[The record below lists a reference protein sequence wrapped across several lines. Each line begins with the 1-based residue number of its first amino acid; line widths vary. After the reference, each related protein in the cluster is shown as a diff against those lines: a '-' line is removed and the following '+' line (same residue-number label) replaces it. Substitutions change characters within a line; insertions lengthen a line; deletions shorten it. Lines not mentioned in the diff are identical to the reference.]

1 MAQRVP
7 LSALAASAVVAC
19 ASIGCGSSAAV
30 PPYTPYQGIN
40 IDSESLVAPF
50 GCGMGPGQVYRYVAS
65 VSELPATPDASDA
78 SGASRLADAGPDA
91 SHAGI
96 VSAAG
101 AGQVLATGVF
111 DCFYNGVFEGLP
123 PPPASFAVV
132 IYAFT
137 FAESAEA
144 GIACDSEA
152 SPCVP
157 PQVDAGA
164 AFSGYSWTT
173 TCTATE
179 EASDSVFALCNPLQA
194 PGAASPDAGANASLD
209 AAASADA
216 TSEAAASVDASFDAT
231 VSVGASPDAAAGTD
245 ASPDATAGTDA
256 SPDGQATD
264 AQTPADGGLEGG
276 G

>member
-7 LSALAASAVVAC
+7 LSALAACALVAC
-19 ASIGCGSSAAV
+19 ASVGCGSSAAV

-40 IDSESLVAPF
+40 IDSASLVAPF

-65 VSELPATPDASDA
+65 VSELPAIPDASDA
-78 SGASRLADAGPDA
+78 ANASLLADAGRDA
-91 SHAGI
+91 SDAGR
-96 VSAAG
+96 VSEAG

-111 DCFYNGVFEGLP
+111 DCFYNGVLEGLP

-209 AAASADA
+209 A
-216 TSEAAASVDASFDAT
+216 TISVE
-231 VSVGASPDAAAGTD
+231 ASPDAAAGTD
-245 ASPDATAGTDA
+245 ASPDATVATDA

>member
-1 MAQRVP
+1 MAQRVS

-19 ASIGCGSSAAV
+19 ASVGCGSSAAV
-30 PPYTPYQGIN
+30 LPYTPYQGLN
-40 IDSESLVAPF
+40 IDSASLVAPF

-78 SGASRLADAGPDA
+78 SDASRLADAGRDA
-91 SHAGI
+91 SDAGR
-96 VSAAG
+96 VSDAG

-111 DCFYNGVFEGLP
+111 DCFYDGVFEGLP

-157 PQVDAGA
+157 PEVDAGA

-179 EASDSVFALCNPLQA
+179 EAAASVFALCNPLQA
-194 PGAASPDAGANASLD
+194 SGAASPDAGANGSLD
-209 AAASADA
+209 AAASGDA
-216 TSEAAASVDASFDAT
+216 PSEAAASFDATASVDASFDAT
-231 VSVGASPDAAAGTD
+231 VSVDASPDAATGNGAN
-245 ASPDATAGTDA
+245 
-256 SPDGQATD
+256 PDGQAMD

>member
-1 MAQRVP
+1 MARRAS

-19 ASIGCGSSAAV
+19 VSAGCDSSTAV
-30 PPYTPYQGIN
+30 LSYTPYQGIN
-40 IDSESLVAPF
+40 IDSASLVAPF
-50 GCGMGPGQVYRYVAS
+50 GCGTGPGQVYRYVAA

-78 SGASRLADAGPDA
+78 SDASRLAD
-91 SHAGI
+91 
-96 VSAAG
+96 AG

-111 DCFYNGVFEGLP
+111 DCFYDGVFEGLP
-123 PPPASFAVV
+123 PPPASFGVV

-164 AFSGYSWTT
+164 TFSGYSWTT
-173 TCTATE
+173 TCTVTE
-179 EASDSVFALCNPLQA
+179 ETAASVYAFCNPLQA
-194 PGAASPDAGANASLD
+194 PGAASPDAGANVSL
-209 AAASADA
+209 
-216 TSEAAASVDASFDAT
+216 DAT
-231 VSVGASPDAAAGTD
+231 VSVDASLDATASMDASPDAAAGTD
-245 ASPDATAGTDA
+245 AGPDAATGADA

-264 AQTPADGGLEGG
+264 AQTPADGGPEGG